1 MRRDG
6 CKLARDVQEDIIKIL
21 VKSEDIE
28 IENRYQKIVDYFT
41 QLKEDIVKKPLSDL
55 LFSKQ
60 LSKKLK

>member
-1 MRRDG
+1 M
-6 CKLARDVQEDIIKIL
+6 
-21 VKSEDIE
+21 KSEDIE
-28 IENRYQKIVDYFT
+28 IENRYQKIIDYFT